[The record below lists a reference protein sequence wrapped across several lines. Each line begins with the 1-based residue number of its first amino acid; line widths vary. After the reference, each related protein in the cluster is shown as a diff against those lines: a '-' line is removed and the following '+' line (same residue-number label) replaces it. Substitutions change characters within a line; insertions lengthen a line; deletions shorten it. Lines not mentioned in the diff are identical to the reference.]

1 MLFEALPN
9 HLPVSRIAVPCLGID
24 GLGHALKVMRL
35 GADLINCY
43 DLEESYRHAL
53 TKHLQ
58 ELGMTHPKLHLGRVA
73 GDLVPASLL
82 SLERPVDFLI
92 SGPPCP
98 PWSGQGKREGCKDT
112 KARVFMAVVRWIV
125 FFIYSAGLLGC
136 ILENVVGLTHQ
147 TADGREATSDKFLR
161 ALRTHCPQFN
171 WSLEV
176 LHLVD
181 YMEPQTRT
189 RVFIRG
195 LNKIIASAIPPPL
208 PAFGTRNLREALSPN
223 ISYTPRHTLTQCM
236 QTNLAE
242 FEKQAGQAVAG
253 GKLGIDDVI
262 VCPID
267 RSHAEEVVYA
277 ARWSVNCSPTLT
289 THNQYLFVLSVRD
302 IIEQV
307 GDSKREFFRF
317 FTKPERLQ
325 LQGFPPKYALDL
337 PEDKIIF
344 AAGNSYPVPLMVA
357 CFFPMLKSLAES
369 GLDLQRHPSAGM
381 ISDTIP
387 ACLPM
392 VTRAMAAP
400 GRIVNKVKHMQAQR
414 HKSKR
419 KKRALSEDSI

>member
-1 MLFEALPN
+1 MENPSAYKLVLTTLPEATGN
-9 HLPVSRIAVPCLGID
+9 HLEPNPQETAQWRPRALHAEGKHHRAPHRMRRPRLPSRSVGED
-24 GLGHALKVMRL
+24 
-35 GADLINCY
+35 INKG
-43 DLEESYRHAL
+43 SY
-53 TKHLQ
+53 
-58 ELGMTHPKLHLGRVA
+58 
-73 GDLVPASLL
+73 
-82 SLERPVDFLI
+82 DFL
-92 SGPPCP
+92 
-98 PWSGQGKREGCKDT
+98 D
-112 KARVFMAVVRWIV
+112 
-125 FFIYSAGLLGC
+125 
-136 ILENVVGLTHQ
+136 
-147 TADGREATSDKFLR
+147 
-161 ALRTHCPQFN
+161 
-171 WSLEV
+171 
-176 LHLVD
+176 
-181 YMEPQTRT
+181 
-189 RVFIRG
+189 
-195 LNKIIASAIPPPL
+195 
-208 PAFGTRNLREALSPN
+208 
-223 ISYTPRHTLTQCM
+223 
-236 QTNLAE
+236 
-242 FEKQAGQAVAG
+242 AG

-357 CFFPMLKSLAES
+357 CFFPMLESLAES

-400 GRIVNKVKHMQAQR
+400 GRIVNKMKHMQAQR